1 MTQHSPAPTEY
12 TAHRMVT
19 GVPGKSTT
27 HVGMGWSS
35 VYLLQA
41 PGFTVLVDT
50 GPPAYVDLLKAG
62 LAELGLR
69 PGDVTHLLV
78 THLHWDHVCNFTMF
92 DSARVVVAEAELAWA
107 SRQPAGTLFVPD
119 VHVDKLHRMRDQ
131 LLLVRD
137 GQQPVPGI
145 TTIATPGHTPGHVAY
160 QAPTP
165 SGDLLF
171 AGDAVKNRRELAT
184 GEAESTLDPAASRA
198 SIARLRDRLAADT
211 RRELVPGHDVR
222 LGWRDGDVVTLEPLE
237 CDVVSYVGDHGAPVR
252 RSLA

>member
-1 MTQHSPAPTEY
+1 VTQHSPALTEY
-12 TAHRMVT
+12 KAHRLVT
-19 GVPGKSTT
+19 GVPGRSTT

-41 PGFTVLVDT
+41 PGVTVLVDT
-50 GPPAYVDLLKAG
+50 GPPVYVDLLKAG

-92 DSARVVVAEAELAWA
+92 DSARVVVSEAELDWA
-107 SRQPAGTLFVPD
+107 YRQPVGTLFVPD
-119 VHVDKLHRMRDQ
+119 VHVEKLHRMRDQ

-165 SGDLLF
+165 SGDLVF

-184 GEAESTLDPAASRA
+184 GEAESTLDPVASRE
-198 SIARLRDRLAADT
+198 SIARLRDRLAGDA
-211 RRELVPGHDVR
+211 RCGLVPGHDVR
-222 LGWRDGDVVTLEPLE
+222 LSWRDGDVVTLDQLD